1 MAELSERQVKE
12 MDIDWYCLVKGVPT
26 HIASM
31 GGLIPAKFRDR
42 VKLRRHQDLVAH
54 LLPSAEIKLNMELID
69 SLTANGY
76 EYLEDQM
83 ISNAIEEANRHHPGF
98 EYLKEQPLPIRLFSS
113 TFVEKARRGFRS
125 FARREY
131 ANGNEYVLIA
141 EPTIPVK
148 NDLGELGL
156 EELECEMRDEGET
169 IVLREI

>member
-12 MDIDWYCLVKGVPT
+12 MDIDWYCLVKGAPT

-31 GGLIPAKFRDR
+31 GGFIPAKFRDR

-54 LLPSAEIKLNMELID
+54 LLPSAEIKLNMKLIE
-69 SLTANGY
+69 SITENGY
-76 EYLEDQM
+76 EYLADQM

-98 EYLKEQPLPIRLFSS
+98 EYLKEHPLPIRLFAS

-125 FARREY
+125 FARRED
-131 ANGNEYVLIA
+131 ANSNEYVLIA

-148 NDLGELGL
+148 NDLGGLGL
-156 EELECEMRDEGET
+156 EELVCEVRDKGET
-169 IVLREI
+169 IVF